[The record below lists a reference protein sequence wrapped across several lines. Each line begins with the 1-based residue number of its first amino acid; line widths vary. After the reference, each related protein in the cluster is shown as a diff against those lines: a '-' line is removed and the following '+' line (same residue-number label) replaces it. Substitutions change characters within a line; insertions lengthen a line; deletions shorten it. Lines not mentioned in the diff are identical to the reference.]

1 MKAIAKFE
9 KVSREQFNK
18 DFLKNVPY
26 KCEYD
31 VFEKVKLPVRSST
44 GSAGYD
50 FVSPIGFTLGHG
62 ESVVIPTGIRCKID
76 DGWML
81 GLYPRS
87 GLGFKTHVRL
97 ANTVGVIDSDY
108 YYADNEGHIM
118 VKLVADRLLT
128 VNPGDRICQGIFTE
142 YGITEDDECEAK
154 RTGGFGSSGA

>member
-26 KCEYD
+26 KCDYD
-31 VFEKVKLPVRSST
+31 VYENIKLPVRSST

-50 FVSPIGFTLGHG
+50 FVSPIGFSLGHG
-62 ESVVIPTGIRCKID
+62 ESIIIPTGIRCKID

-81 GLYPRS
+81 GCYPRS

-97 ANTVGVIDSDY
+97 ANTVGIIDSDY

-118 VKLVADRLLT
+118 IKLVADKLLV

-142 YGITEDDECEAK
+142 YGITVDDECEVK
-154 RTGGFGSSGA
+154 RTGGFGSTGA